1 VEQFSYHFVLLLDL
15 CFKSEDLTVLCVI
28 GSLALPLGLKGYGSV
43 LGSLLLPCVKLR
55 WMESKLVTE
64 IGNGCFVNQMPQNDR
79 GFLLRGKSASR
90 SGPFENFL
98 RAHNNPI
105 QSNL

>member
-1 VEQFSYHFVLLLDL
+1 MLVEQFSYHFVLLLDL

-79 GFLLRGKSASR
+79 SFLLWCKVS
-90 SGPFENFL
+90 SGSGHIESHL
-98 RAHNNPI
+98 WG
-105 QSNL
+105 LE